1 MFNALNFLTKEIKAR
16 QTSFCFLNYCLLM
29 YFLLN
34 EKKKDRERP
43 KREKNYSYF
52 RGSLKFITKYS
63 IEESEFE
70 NSVSPYNSIQIFVD
84 I

>member
-34 EKKKDRERP
+34 EKKKRESDQTER
-43 KREKNYSYF
+43 K
-52 RGSLKFITKYS
+52 ITPTS
-63 IEESEFE
+63 EEA
-70 NSVSPYNSIQIFVD
+70 
-84 I
+84 